1 MIANNKEL
9 GDEPAVAAMLLPL
22 GADRWT
28 TYSSKNPIPDQMH
41 TALVHADPSAADLVE
56 SVQAMSERAQTG
68 FLFGGLT
75 SGNGDL
81 GQQIC
86 SGQSMNTSMSGV
98 AFDGSVRLLS
108 RVTQGCSP
116 LAPEHIVTEASE
128 NYVHLLDDE
137 PALDVLLR
145 DLNVEESIRESRDP
159 EKLLAA
165 LSGQRLANGLLVGLS
180 DSMQDRNMGFGDYL
194 VRNLI
199 GIDPENRLIAIGAE
213 PSAGDRLVFCTRDKE
228 AARADLIRMCTELR
242 DEVES
247 ESLNV
252 LGAHYV
258 SCLARGHSLFGSV
271 GAEAALLTHNLGNIP
286 LLGFFANGEIARER
300 LYAHTGVLTLFVETK

>member
-1 MIANNKEL
+1 MSAFRLVQASDTRPAVAAQRLCDSIGETTEPLLALIYMNASAASASASILDLLTDTYPAVTWVGASAYSVIANNKEL

-145 DLNVEESIRESRDP
+145 DLNVEESIR
-159 EKLLAA
+159 
-165 LSGQRLANGLLVGLS
+165 
-180 DSMQDRNMGFGDYL
+180 
-194 VRNLI
+194 
-199 GIDPENRLIAIGAE
+199 
-213 PSAGDRLVFCTRDKE
+213 
-228 AARADLIRMCTELR
+228 
-242 DEVES
+242 
-247 ESLNV
+247 
-252 LGAHYV
+252 
-258 SCLARGHSLFGSV
+258 
-271 GAEAALLTHNLGNIP
+271 
-286 LLGFFANGEIARER
+286 
-300 LYAHTGVLTLFVETK
+300 